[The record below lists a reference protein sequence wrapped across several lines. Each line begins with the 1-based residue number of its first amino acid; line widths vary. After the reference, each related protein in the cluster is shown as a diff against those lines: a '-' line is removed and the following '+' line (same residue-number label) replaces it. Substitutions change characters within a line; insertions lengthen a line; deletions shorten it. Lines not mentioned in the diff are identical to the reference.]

1 MPPARLRRAHQLHA
15 ESVFQL
21 HYAHKGLDWTQFACL
36 RSEMTLI
43 RIQNDDESGL
53 EKSGATLAD
62 SIRRTL
68 ADEIFSGAIEINE
81 RLDEQVLADRFNV
94 SRTPVR
100 EALRQLA
107 SAGLIE
113 LKPRRGAVVV
123 PSDPNLVSQA
133 FEAAAELEA
142 LLAGKAAVRASLSE
156 MVDLQSVLAE
166 CERAVPAEGPE
177 PYSAANRRFHNTV
190 GELARNDS
198 LVAATRIVR
207 IQTAPY
213 QRVRFAE
220 PEERRQSQ
228 TEHAAIVDAI
238 CRQDPAAASKAMK
251 DHILRASIHALKR
264 KRDHGE
270 K

>member
-1 MPPARLRRAHQLHA
+1 MHA
-15 ESVFQL
+15 FCQFFPD
-21 HYAHKGLDWTQFACL
+21 YAYKELDLGIFACL
-36 RSEMTLI
+36 IFKMTLI
-43 RIQNDDESGL
+43 RIQNEDEPAL
-53 EKSGATLAD
+53 EKSGSTLAD

-142 LLAGKAAVRASLSE
+142 LLAGKAAMRASLSE
-156 MVDLQSVLAE
+156 MVDLQSVLDE
-166 CERAVPAEGPE
+166 CERAVLADGSE
-177 PYSAANRRFHNTV
+177 PYSAANRRFHNMI

-220 PEERRQSQ
+220 PEERRRSQ

-238 CRQDPAAASKAMK
+238 CRQDPAAASKAMR

-264 KRDHGE
+264 KRDHGD